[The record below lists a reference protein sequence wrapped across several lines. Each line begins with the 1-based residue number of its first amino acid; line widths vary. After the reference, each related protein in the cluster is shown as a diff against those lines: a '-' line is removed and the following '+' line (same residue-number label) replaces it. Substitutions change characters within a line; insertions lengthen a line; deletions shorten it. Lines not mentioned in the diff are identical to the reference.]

1 MEVHLMSQSP
11 AEPLPAPEGIYQAKE
26 GDWDKL
32 IASASNQLKT
42 KMLKMF
48 EVKSKQMANKVK
60 KRRTQ
65 RKLNKKYTK

>member
-1 MEVHLMSQSP
+1 MEVHAMSQSP
-11 AEPLPAPEGIYQAKE
+11 EVPLPGPEGIYQAKE

-32 IASASNQLKT
+32 IVSASNQLKT

-65 RKLNKKYTK
+65 RKLNKKFTK

>member
-11 AEPLPAPEGIYQAKE
+11 VEPPEGIYQAKE
-26 GDWDKL
+26 GDWEKL
-32 IASASNQLKT
+32 ISQAAGQVQE

-48 EVKSKQMANKVK
+48 EVKSKEMANRVK